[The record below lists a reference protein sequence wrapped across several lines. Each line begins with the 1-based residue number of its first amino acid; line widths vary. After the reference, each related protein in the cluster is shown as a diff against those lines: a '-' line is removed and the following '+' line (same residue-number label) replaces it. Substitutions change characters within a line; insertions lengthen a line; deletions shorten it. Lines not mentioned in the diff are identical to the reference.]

1 MPNDRYG
8 KDPPASKERV
18 MEQEERQRAAR
29 DKVAP
34 ETEPAKD
41 RAD

>member
-1 MPNDRYG
+1 MPNDRSG

-18 MEQEERQRAAR
+18 MEQKDRRRAAR

-34 ETEPAKD
+34 ETEPTKD
-41 RAD
+41 RAE